1 MGVGAVLRLPHERIE
16 ISRVQADISAAVK
29 RSLRRAMAVGKRRT
43 AREMAVQMLYQ
54 NDLGGSTLPQIFNTF
69 DVAEYVVQEAPEGS
83 GSGGAGE
90 AGEIG
95 EAPKPRRPGPGTPE
109 ERVDYAKRRK
119 RVDDAFLYAQTLV
132 RGTVDHREQIDEM
145 IRGQADNWRLERM
158 PAVDRNILRLAVYE
172 MLFEMDIPKLVV
184 VDEAIEL
191 AKKFGSEQ
199 SGRFV
204 NGLLD
209 GLLKQHT
216 FPGSLT

>member
-1 MGVGAVLRLPHERIE
+1 
-16 ISRVQADISAAVK
+16 
-29 RSLRRAMAVGKRRT
+29 
-43 AREMAVQMLYQ
+43 MAVQMLYQ
-54 NDLGGSTLPQIFNTF
+54 SDLGGSNLPQIFNTF
-69 DVAEYVVQEAPEGS
+69 DLAEYVHQETAEESQEAEV
-83 GSGGAGE
+83 
-90 AGEIG
+90 
-95 EAPKPRRPGPGTPE
+95 KDRRAAVE
-109 ERVDYAKRRK
+109 SDREDYAKRRK
-119 RVDDAFLYAQTLV
+119 RIEDAFHYAQALV
-132 RGTVDHREQIDEM
+132 RGTLDHRQQIDDM

-158 PAVDRNILRLAVYE
+158 PPVDRNILRLAVYE